1 MKKLLW
7 KIKYYFQRLK
17 GVDWKGFKNAV
28 DYAHQKSGKNRL
40 FLIIDMIYCSL
51 KYTAG
56 YVDYNEFEFYL
67 LNGKERA
74 TYLTLGQSHKVTQLF
89 NDKEALQNFIY
100 KDRFNVKFKGFVNR
114 DYINLKETTAIDLQ
128 NFVEKHGQVMAKRP
142 KDYVGRG
149 ITKLYQKDITDYQE
163 LYDRLIAN
171 GQTLVEEFFKQ
182 HEAMASLSEKSV
194 NTMRVITFLDDS
206 NTPRVLVVALKSG
219 LGADVDNIGQGGM
232 YTILN
237 DDGVV
242 ERPFIDKFGNHH
254 SVHPTSG
261 KDLIGFTVPNY
272 RNLMEQVKQAC
283 LLEPKVR
290 YVGWDI
296 AVTPEANIEII
307 EGNYTSGPFQIIP
320 SLSKDKTGVLPEYK
334 KYIKMQF

>member
-1 MKKLLW
+1 MKKIIW
-7 KIKYYFQRLK
+7 RIKYYFRRLK
-17 GVDWKGFKNAV
+17 GVDWKGFKNAI
-28 DYAHQKSGKNRL
+28 DYAHKKSGKNRL
-40 FLIIDMIYCSL
+40 FILFDMIYCSL

-74 TYLTLGQSHKVTQLF
+74 TYLTLGQSHKITQLF

-100 KDRFNVKFKGFVNR
+100 KDRFNVMFKDFVNR
-114 DYINLKETTAIDLQ
+114 DYINLKETNADNLRH
-128 NFVEKHGQVMAKRP
+128 FVEKHGQVMAKRP

-149 ITKLYQKDITDYQE
+149 ITKIYRNDIIDYHE
-163 LYDRLIAN
+163 LYDRLISD
-171 GQTLVEEFFKQ
+171 GQTLIEEFFKQ
-182 HEAMASLSEKSV
+182 HEVMASLSEKSV

-206 NTPRVLVVALKSG
+206 NTPRILVVALKSG

-237 DDGVV
+237 EEGVV
-242 ERPFIDKFGNHH
+242 DIPFIDKFGNRH
-254 SVHPTSG
+254 SIHPITG
-261 KDLIGFTVPNY
+261 KHLIGFKVPNY
-272 RNLMEQVKQAC
+272 KNLMEQVKQAC

-296 AVTPEANIEII
+296 AVTPEENIEII

-320 SLSKDKTGVLPEYK
+320 SLSKDNTGVLPNYK
-334 KYIKMQF
+334 KYIKMDF

>member
-17 GVDWKGFKNAV
+17 GVDWRGFKNAIE
-28 DYAHQKSGKNRL
+28 YAHKKSGKNRIVIL
-40 FLIIDMIYCSL
+40 VDMIYCSI

-67 LNGKERA
+67 INGKERA
-74 TYLTLGQSHKVTQLF
+74 TYLTLGQSHKVTKMF
-89 NDKEALQNFIY
+89 NDNEALQNFIY
-100 KDRFNVKFKGFVNR
+100 KDRFNVMFKGFVNR
-114 DYINLKETTAIDLQ
+114 DYINLKEANSEDLKA
-128 NFVEKHGQVMAKRP
+128 FLDKHHQVMAKRP

-149 ITKLYQKDITDYQE
+149 ITKIYQSDIEDYQE
-163 LYDRLIAN
+163 LYDRLVSK

-182 HEAMASLSEKSV
+182 HEVMASLSEKSV
-194 NTMRVITFLDDS
+194 NTMRVVTFLDDTM
-206 NTPRVLVVALKSG
+206 TPRVLVVALKSG

-237 DDGVV
+237 EDGVV

-254 SVHPTSG
+254 SVHPSTG
-261 KDLIGFTVPNY
+261 KNLIGFQVPNFN
-272 RNLMEQVKQAC
+272 NLMEQVKQAC

-296 AVTPEANIEII
+296 AVTPQETIEII

-320 SLSKDKTGVLPEYK
+320 SLSKDNTGVLPEYK
-334 KYIKMQF
+334 KYIKMDF